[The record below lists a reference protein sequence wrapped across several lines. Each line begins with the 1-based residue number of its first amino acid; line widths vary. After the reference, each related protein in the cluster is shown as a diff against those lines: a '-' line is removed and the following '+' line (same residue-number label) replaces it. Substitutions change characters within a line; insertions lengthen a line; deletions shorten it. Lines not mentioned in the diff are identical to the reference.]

1 MFKKQIFNSWIKKY
15 KSQSLIFKISFFI
28 STLSFFLSYKTAILL
43 CVISTLIVIIDHYM
57 NKLSI
62 NKKIDIDILAPKI
75 DEHFLSK

>member
-43 CVISTLIVIIDHYM
+43 CVISALIVNIDHYM
-57 NKLSI
+57 NKSSI
-62 NKKIDIDILAPKI
+62 NKKIDNDILAPKI